1 MSAPTTVPLTVTP
14 EAAAHIAQLGMQRE
28 CDLMIEHTRQTVPYL
43 RSIAVT
49 LEEPYDTGDEPGIV
63 IWSTVDHPHPL
74 EDPSETQWSNWKV
87 TTFSPDICRHIV
99 MLVIHGGTHE
109 G

>member
-1 MSAPTTVPLTVTP
+1 MSAATTVPLTVTP

-28 CDLMIEHTRQTVPYL
+28 FDLMIERTRQTVPYL

-63 IWSTVDHPHPL
+63 IGAAVDNPHPL
-74 EDPSETQWSNWKV
+74 EDSSRRQWGRWKIET
-87 TTFSPDICRHIV
+87 FPPDVCRHFV
-99 MLVIHGGTHE
+99 MLVVYGTAHE